1 MRREQLDFQKVFR
14 AIHVLGGS
22 KVGYYNFV
30 VWYKKPYLDKFPI
43 LIRFRMNQSTGCF
56 EYPYI
61 VEYVDY
67 QDKYLGA
74 IQLYR
79 PDLSEDEAEYF
90 IGRLITFFLSMAK
103 HGYIEYV

>member
-1 MRREQLDFQKVFR
+1 
-14 AIHVLGGS
+14 
-22 KVGYYNFV
+22 
-30 VWYKKPYLDKFPI
+30 
-43 LIRFRMNQSTGCF
+43 MNQSTGCF